1 MAPLGEI
8 TKHLWLVRR
17 MARATGTDLTAAAH
31 EGQISPQD
39 WAQMVTN
46 CRGCARAEKCAAQ
59 LGQFEGQAT
68 PQSAPMQAPLFCEN
82 RASFDHLQK
91 DQGKAPLARAG

>member
-1 MAPLGEI
+1 
-8 TKHLWLVRR
+8 
-17 MARATGTDLTAAAH
+17 MARATGTDLGAAAH

-46 CRGCARAEKCAAQ
+46 CRGCACAEKCATQ
-59 LGQFEGQAT
+59 LANDEAHSATHPAT
-68 PQSAPMQAPLFCEN
+68 PLQAPQFCEN

-91 DQGKAPLARAG
+91 DQGKATLARAG